1 MKRVGDRKS
10 LLSLVEL
17 QQQAI
22 HENDKQ
28 MVQKMVGVVQEVSGL
43 LERFDF
49 NHAAQRLYDFA
60 WHEYADVYIED
71 VKNRMD
77 ENASAVADS
86 LYAILLQLLH
96 PFMPFVTEEIYQKIP
111 GHTESIM
118 ISSWPVAGDAK

>member
-1 MKRVGDRKS
+1 
-10 LLSLVEL
+10 
-17 QQQAI
+17 
-22 HENDKQ
+22 
-28 MVQKMVGVVQEVSGL
+28 MVQKMVGIVQEVSNL
-43 LERFDF
+43 LDRFDF

-86 LYAILLQLLH
+86 LYTILLQVLH

-118 ISSWPVAGDAK
+118 ISRWPCNE